1 MKEYIWIK
9 SVESVNYRELN
20 IKDMYIIY
28 NNNIYIH
35 YVYIIYHI
43 HMYILYI
50 YNLYDIHNIYICRD
64 IIDIL
69 YSIGTSIY

>member
-43 HMYILYI
+43 HNTYTLCIFYIFII
-50 YNLYDIHNIYICRD
+50 YMIYI
-64 IIDIL
+64 IYISAEIL
-69 YSIGTSIY
+69 